1 MKKLTALVGG
11 DGLRSRS
18 IRASGLTFV
27 GFGAQNLLR
36 LGGNLILTRILF
48 PEAFGIMAL
57 VQVFITGLEM
67 FSDIGINTSIIQNK
81 RGHDPAFLNTAWTL
95 QILRGLLLWTIVL
108 LSAPWIAS
116 FYEVPVLEALLPVAG
131 ATVLIAGF
139 NSTKLA
145 AANKELTI
153 GTVTMILIVSQV
165 VALICIIALALT
177 LKSVWALAIGGLG
190 GALCKML
197 LSHFA
202 LPGVNNRLQLERAA
216 FKEMFR
222 FGKYIFLATLSGFLI
237 AQADRGILGKYVSLD
252 ELALYQIAFF
262 LATVPIVMQRQLA
275 SKVLFPLYSKR
286 PPSESA
292 ANRSSV
298 AKARAAIVGTIL
310 TLSAILA
317 VFGNDLVIFLYDP
330 RYEAAGLL
338 LVLIA
343 LSRLPAIVTGNYGQ
357 VLLAAGASGAFAL
370 QQIVGATLNTLLIFL
385 GVLWYGAPGVAV
397 APFLTSLVMYPVLVR
412 AIRPYQAWMPWH
424 DAMWATVAIGV
435 LALAVWMNW
444 PELSGLM
451 AELGLL

>member
-190 GALCKML
+190 GAFQLQPVVDPRQGKMRQKHL
-197 LSHFA
+197 A
-202 LPGVNNRLQLERAA
+202 QRAA

-222 FGKYIFLATLSGFLI
+222 FGKYIFLAT
-237 AQADRGILGKYVSLD
+237 
-252 ELALYQIAFF
+252 
-262 LATVPIVMQRQLA
+262 
-275 SKVLFPLYSKR
+275 
-286 PPSESA
+286 
-292 ANRSSV
+292 
-298 AKARAAIVGTIL
+298 
-310 TLSAILA
+310 
-317 VFGNDLVIFLYDP
+317 
-330 RYEAAGLL
+330 
-338 LVLIA
+338 
-343 LSRLPAIVTGNYGQ
+343 
-357 VLLAAGASGAFAL
+357 
-370 QQIVGATLNTLLIFL
+370 
-385 GVLWYGAPGVAV
+385 
-397 APFLTSLVMYPVLVR
+397 
-412 AIRPYQAWMPWH
+412 
-424 DAMWATVAIGV
+424 
-435 LALAVWMNW
+435 
-444 PELSGLM
+444 
-451 AELGLL
+451 